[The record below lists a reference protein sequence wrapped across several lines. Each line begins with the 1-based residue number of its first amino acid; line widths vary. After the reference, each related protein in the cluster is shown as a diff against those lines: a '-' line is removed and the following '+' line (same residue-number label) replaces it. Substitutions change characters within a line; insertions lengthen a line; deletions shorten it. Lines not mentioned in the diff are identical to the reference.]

1 MASSSMSILTVLGV
15 SKPPLDVEISVKTP
29 KDENKSVRK
38 IPKAPK
44 KVYNRNNKGGRQYK
58 THKPR
63 TLRF

>member
-1 MASSSMSILTVLGV
+1 MDSSSMSILTVLGV
-15 SKPPLDVEISVKTP
+15 STSPVDVKISVKTP
-29 KDENKSVRK
+29 KNENKYLKK